1 MGTHDVKIVVIYP
14 RPHDEEAFEK
24 AYKNEHMPMAEA
36 KLKGMTRFVATRV
49 LNSPQGK
56 VTAYRIA
63 EVHFSSMDDL
73 TRCLESEGGR
83 EVVAHAERSPPAD
96 LRCCWSARKNLS
108 SSGNS
113 FSYSCF
119 IKV

>member
-24 AYKNEHMPMAEA
+24 AYKDEHLPLAEA
-36 KLKGMTRFVATRV
+36 KLKGMTRLVATKV
-49 LNSPQGK
+49 LTSPQGK

-73 TRCLESEGGR
+73 NRCLESEGGQ
-83 EVVAHAERSPPAD
+83 EVVAHATKISTGGPP
-96 LRCCWSARKNLS
+96 LLLVCEEE
-108 SSGNS
+108 S
-113 FSYSCF
+113 FVF
-119 IKV
+119 W